1 MQLKDVVG
9 QHAAKE
15 GLMKMW
21 YNNVFP
27 HALLLVGAE
36 GVGGLPMA
44 LALSQFIFCTEKTG
58 TDSCGQCVNCSK
70 ASRLEHADLHM
81 TFPTIPPKAGVKG
94 MSKQYIQQFREF
106 IKANPYGTTYE
117 WLQFINAENKQGNIT
132 ADECREIIDTLNLK
146 SYEGGKKIQLIWRP
160 EYLGKEGNILLKL
173 IEEPPKDTV
182 MIFIAENT
190 DDILPT
196 ILSRTQTVRLAPIP
210 PADIAQALT
219 YRSVTDPT
227 RAAQVSH
234 MAMGSYTEALRIAA
248 NTENDLFPAVKDLF
262 NSLFTN
268 NGLLLVKFAD
278 DWSKMGREPQ
288 KNFLHYIIQLIEQT
302 IRARYVP
309 NAPLSLPDA
318 EAQFVRKLAATKIT
332 LEGFGDLVKTLTD
345 TMYFIERNA
354 HSKSQLMALAIR
366 MQYTISGRVLPEG
379 V

>member
-21 YNNVFP
+21 HNNVFP

-44 LALSQFIFCTEKTG
+44 LALSQFIFCTEKTS
-58 TDSCGQCVNCSK
+58 TDSCGKCVNCSK

-81 TFPTIPPKAGVKG
+81 TYPTIPPKAGVKG

-219 YRSVTDPT
+219 YHSVTDPT
-227 RAAQVSH
+227 RAGQVSH

-309 NAPLSLPDA
+309 DAPLSLPDA

-354 HSKSQLMALAIR
+354 HSKSQLMALTIR